1 MTFILFAFIIYIDIR
16 YGKYVNG
23 KGVVFMLT
31 LSEIVELKNTLI
43 YGSDSKLHYHDV
55 CPKPYFTLDRTD
67 PKIQKII
74 DTYLSSKKHFAVY
87 SPDGLQFTIERDRS
101 C

>member
-1 MTFILFAFIIYIDIR
+1 
-16 YGKYVNG
+16 
-23 KGVVFMLT
+23 MLT

-43 YGSDSKLHYHDV
+43 YGSDSELHYHDV